1 MIRGLLTTA
10 LLAMAAPAS
19 AGIVLTFDEIPN
31 YNRPS
36 NFYDGGSFLFA
47 GNGSP
52 GPVVGPDLGV
62 VIGDAAFIY
71 QAFDQCPEGGCG
83 GIFPAAPGIGYR
95 ALYNFPDSSTGPQ
108 LSTINVA
115 AGFVGEASVW
125 HYGGFSA
132 MTVYQGLGGR
142 FGGGGNPPT
151 LGRIEM
157 PATTGCTVNPNT
169 LTVTGCGW
177 TKYTI
182 AFDGVAQSLEL
193 AGGAAYF
200 DNVSLGAS
208 GSVGGVPEPASWA
221 LLIAGFGLTGAA
233 MRRRRAAL
241 G

>member
-1 MIRGLLTTA
+1 
-10 LLAMAAPAS
+10 
-19 AGIVLTFDEIPN
+19 
-31 YNRPS
+31 
-36 NFYDGGSFLFA
+36 
-47 GNGSP
+47 
-52 GPVVGPDLGV
+52 
-62 VIGDAAFIY
+62 
-71 QAFDQCPEGGCG
+71 
-83 GIFPAAPGIGYR
+83 
-95 ALYNFPDSSTGPQ
+95 
-108 LSTINVA
+108 
-115 AGFVGEASVW
+115 
-125 HYGGFSA
+125 

-157 PATTGCTVNPNT
+157 PTTTGCTVNPNT

-241 G
+241 GL